1 VIITMHDTKTDSYSQ
16 FLDSL
21 RSIEKKIGKTN
32 TIEIKIELIQI
43 ELDIFSSIDKISF
56 HEAMDLID
64 KVKTLLISMETVN
77 NTFFRM
83 PI

>member
-83 PI
+83 LI

>member
-1 VIITMHDTKTDSYSQ
+1 MHDTKTDSYSQ

-21 RSIEKKIGKTN
+21 RSIEKKIGKNN

-83 PI
+83 LI

>member
-1 VIITMHDTKTDSYSQ
+1 MHDTKTDSYSQ

-43 ELDIFSSIDKISF
+43 QLDIFSSIDKISF

-83 PI
+83 LI

>member
-1 VIITMHDTKTDSYSQ
+1 MIITMHDTKTDSYSQ

-43 ELDIFSSIDKISF
+43 QLDIFSSIDKISF

>member
-1 VIITMHDTKTDSYSQ
+1 MHDTKTDSYSQ

-83 PI
+83 LI

>member
-1 VIITMHDTKTDSYSQ
+1 MHDTKTDSYSQ

-32 TIEIKIELIQI
+32 TIEIKIEMIQI

-83 PI
+83 LI

>member
-1 VIITMHDTKTDSYSQ
+1 MHDTKTDSYSQ

-43 ELDIFSSIDKISF
+43 QLDIFSSIDKISF

>member
-1 VIITMHDTKTDSYSQ
+1 MIITMHDTKTDSYSQ

-83 PI
+83 LI

>member
-1 VIITMHDTKTDSYSQ
+1 MHDTKTDSYSQ